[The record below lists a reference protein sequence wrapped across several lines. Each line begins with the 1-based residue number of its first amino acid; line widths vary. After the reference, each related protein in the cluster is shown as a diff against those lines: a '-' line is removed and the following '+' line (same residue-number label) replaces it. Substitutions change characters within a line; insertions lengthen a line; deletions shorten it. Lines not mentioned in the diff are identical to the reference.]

1 MRLSRPEIEQAL
13 AVLEAKVPS
22 LLADRDS
29 FPRVFEDEVE
39 QLLGR
44 VSDRDSSFVLDELEA
59 IVERSGYD
67 A

>member
-13 AVLEAKVPS
+13 ATIEAKVPC
-22 LLADRDS
+22 LLKDRDT
-29 FPRVFEDEVE
+29 FPRNFEDEVE
-39 QLLGR
+39 LLLAR